1 MACFEHVTTDSK
13 DISRCKHNR
22 GCPQLTGV
30 TTFSTVN
37 SLDKMEKHSLFV
49 AISKF
54 AVANGMT
61 QQVKEAF
68 IARPHMVDSAD
79 GFVRLDVISPLESPD
94 EIWLLTYW
102 RDQDSF
108 KAWHKSH
115 TYRDSHKGIPKGLKL
130 NPSATEIRFFEH
142 IAS

>member
-1 MACFEHVTTDSK
+1 
-13 DISRCKHNR
+13 
-22 GCPQLTGV
+22 
-30 TTFSTVN
+30 
-37 SLDKMEKHSLFV
+37 MEGSQSLFV

-68 IARPHMVDSAD
+68 VSRPHLVDSAD
-79 GFVRLDVISPLESPD
+79 GFVRLDVLSPIETPD

-102 RDQDSF
+102 QNEASF
-108 KAWHKSH
+108 RAWHKSH
-115 TYRDSHKGIPKGLKL
+115 MYRDSHKGIPKGLKL
-130 NPSATEIRFFEH
+130 DPAATEIRFFKH